1 MLTSVSGTV
10 PVTIDQT
17 AFDRDGYTIVPKA
30 LSPARVDEV
39 LRALPTSLERDGR
52 GGLRNLF
59 DVSAI
64 AEVARDSAIRDIARG
79 ILGRGC
85 FAVRALLF
93 DKTPSANWKVAWH
106 QDLTIA
112 VADRREIPGF
122 GPWSAKAGVVHV
134 QPPTAILEQMVAIR
148 VHLDVCREDNGPLR
162 VLPGSHRT
170 GKLAAADV
178 DAWRARNKAVTCL
191 VPPGGLLVMRPPL
204 LHASS
209 PAAVPAH
216 RRVLHFEFA
225 IGELPDGVAWRWQ
238 V

>member
-1 MLTSVSGTV
+1 MLSRVSGAF
-10 PVTIDQT
+10 PMTINPT
-17 AFDRDGYTIVPKA
+17 AFDRDGYAIVPNA

-39 LRALPTSLERDGR
+39 LRALPTMFEKDGH
-52 GGLRNLF
+52 GGLRNLL
-59 DVSAI
+59 DILAV
-64 AEVARDSAIRDIARG
+64 AEVARDSGIRDIARV

-112 VADRREIPGF
+112 VAERREIPGF
-122 GPWSAKAGVVHV
+122 GPWSAKAGVLHV
-134 QPPTAILEQMVAIR
+134 QPPTAILERMVAIR
-148 VHLDVCREDNGPLR
+148 VHLDACREDNGPVR
-162 VLPGSHRT
+162 VLPGSHSI
-170 GKLAAADV
+170 GKLAAAHV
-178 DAWRARNKAVTCL
+178 DAWRARIKAVTCL
-191 VPPGGLLVMRPPL
+191 VPPGGLLVMRPLL

-225 IGELPDGVAWRWQ
+225 VGELPDGVAWRWQ